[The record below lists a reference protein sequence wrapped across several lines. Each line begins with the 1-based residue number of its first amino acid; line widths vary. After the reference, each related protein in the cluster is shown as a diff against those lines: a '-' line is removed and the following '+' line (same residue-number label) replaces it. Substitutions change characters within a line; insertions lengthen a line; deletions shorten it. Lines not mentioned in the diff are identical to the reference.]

1 MDQRV
6 RASFDCAKQS
16 LNMSFTPILGGTNE
30 TGFYITCPS
39 DTPLPVG
46 EIPNTP
52 SNFTIP
58 MLSTVRLPGHWQ
70 VAVTDLQMPLRYD
83 NIIQNISNG
92 TVDDPRFLF
101 KVWVFAY
108 LEKPDENTRKRIIAE
123 SNVSSW
129 GGNYCFDL
137 SMKDPDTDRYLSL
150 NTVEDVLKDIQRM
163 TRFNGEDIFQYDEVT
178 GKIDIKDLWTLVI
191 HKNLASM
198 LGFKVDEKAVQ
209 HLNFSESG
217 MTVAKDANPYNTWYS
232 MTFSKGTIVPS
243 PMRQKTLNLL
253 KHNSSPDARVT
264 KVYIKRWDSAPDGK
278 QYKHFRVMDL
288 LPKLKEVRLNGDYT
302 VEEVVTSLT
311 DLVKQYLDV
320 PEQTKLGGFVPK
332 RTDAFYWAVKP
343 KHQIIISKPLAEKV
357 LKKTFRSVALTSSE
371 QKLTHAPQPN
381 TYWHAMNYG
390 FNLIEKAK
398 VLDAVTTSIHLP
410 SKIDLFTQ
418 STSYPL
424 KKYDNH
430 FHSIYVNTDLIQAHP
445 VGNVNANVLR
455 VLKVSE
461 TQTLV
466 QEEFAIRHY
475 YNLRVNEFNKIT
487 VVLTTDTGDKIP
499 INNGVVSLTLHFKR
513 IA

>member
-1 MDQRV
+1 
-6 RASFDCAKQS
+6 
-16 LNMSFTPILGGTNE
+16 MSFTPILGGTNE

-39 DTPLPVG
+39 DTPLPIG

-58 MLSTVRLPGHWQ
+58 MLSTVRLQGHWQ

-108 LEKPDENTRKRIIAE
+108 LKVPDENTRKRIIAE

-137 SMKDPDTDRYLSL
+137 SMKDPDTNRYLSL
-150 NTVEDVLKDIQRM
+150 NTVEDVLKNIQRM
-163 TRFNGEDIFQYDEVT
+163 TRFNGEDIFQYDKVT

-198 LGFKVDEKAVQ
+198 LGFKVDKKTVQ

-217 MTVAKDANPYNTWYS
+217 MTVAKDANPYNSWYS

-243 PMRQKTLNLL
+243 PMRQKSLNLL
-253 KHNSSPDARVT
+253 KHNASPDARVT
-264 KVYIKRWDSAPDGK
+264 KVYIKRWDTAPDGK

-343 KHQIIISKPLAEKV
+343 KHQIIISNPLAEKV

-381 TYWHAMNYG
+381 TYWHAMNHG

-445 VGNVNANVLR
+445 VGNINANVLR
-455 VLKVSE
+455 VLKISE
-461 TQTLV
+461 TQTLMK
-466 QEEFAIRHY
+466 EEFAIRHY